1 MARAKFKMWRIS
13 GGTKPGFLRYWKVI
27 TFLFLNN
34 PFTNNK
40 HLLDEVFVISGII
53 KSRYVL
59 SAEAKIE
66 VDNTYRD
73 LDYLGYHKN
82 RI

>member
-1 MARAKFKMWRIS
+1 MWRNS
-13 GGTKPGFLRYWKVI
+13 GGTKPSFLRYWKVI

-40 HLLDEVFVISGII
+40 HLLDEVFVIYGII
-53 KSRYVL
+53 KVKVSVM
-59 SAEAKIE
+59 
-66 VDNTYRD
+66 RD

>member
-1 MARAKFKMWRIS
+1 MALAKFKMWRIS

-40 HLLDEVFVISGII
+40 HLLDEVFVIFGII
-53 KSRYVL
+53 KSR
-59 SAEAKIE
+59 
-66 VDNTYRD
+66 
-73 LDYLGYHKN
+73 
-82 RI
+82 

>member
-1 MARAKFKMWRIS
+1 MALAKFKMLRNS

-40 HLLDEVFVISGII
+40 HLLDEVFVISGMI
-53 KSRYVL
+53 KSR
-59 SAEAKIE
+59 
-66 VDNTYRD
+66 
-73 LDYLGYHKN
+73 
-82 RI
+82 